1 MARPQGTW
9 NKKELQ
15 KKKETKRKE
24 KNLKKIERK
33 ENSKSGGSFDDMIA
47 YVDENGMI
55 TSTPPD
61 PSKKIVVELED
72 IAISVPKDSEL
83 EPVETTR
90 TGIVTF
96 FNDSKG
102 FGFIKDL
109 KTQESIF
116 VHINGLIDT
125 IKENNR
131 VTFEVEKGTKGPV
144 AVKVKLDK

>member
-1 MARPQGTW
+1 M
-9 NKKELQ
+9 NKKELEKIKQ
-15 KKKETKRKE
+15 TKRQEKQKRKE
-24 KNLKKIERK
+24 NRK
-33 ENSKSGGSFDDMIA
+33 TNGGAKSFDDMIA

-61 PSKKIVVELED
+61 PTTTAEIDLDD
-72 IAISVPKDSEL
+72 IQISVPKDSEV
-83 EPVETTR
+83 EPVSTTR

-96 FNDSKG
+96 FNESKG

-116 VHINGLIDT
+116 VHVNGLIDEV
-125 IKENNR
+125 KENNR
-131 VTFEVEKGTKGPV
+131 VTFEVEKGLKGPM

>member
-1 MARPQGTW
+1 MARPAGSW
-9 NKKELQ
+9 NKKEVQ
-15 KKKETKRKE
+15 KKKDQKRKE
-24 KNLKKIERK
+24 KEQKKLERK
-33 ENSKSGGSFDDMIA
+33 ESGRSSLDDMIA

-61 PSKKIVVELED
+61 PTTKAEIDLDD
-72 IAISVPKDSEL
+72 IQISVPKDSEV
-83 EPVETTR
+83 EPVSTTR

-96 FNDSKG
+96 FNESKG

-116 VHINGLIDT
+116 VHVNGLIDEV
-125 IKENNR
+125 KENNR
-131 VTFEVEKGTKGPV
+131 VTFEVEKGLKGPM

>member
-1 MARPQGTW
+1 MARPAGSW
-9 NKKELQ
+9 NKKEVQ
-15 KKKETKRKE
+15 KKKDLKRKE
-24 KNLKKIERK
+24 KEQKKLERK
-33 ENSKSGGSFDDMIA
+33 ESGKGSSLDDMIA

-61 PSKKIVVELED
+61 PTTKVEIELED
-72 IAISVPKDSEL
+72 IQISVPKDSEI
-83 EPVETTR
+83 EPVSTTR

-116 VHINGLIDT
+116 VHVNGLIDAV
-125 IKENNR
+125 KENNR
-131 VTFEVEKGTKGPV
+131 VTFEVEKGLKGPM

>member
-1 MARPQGTW
+1 MARPSDSW
-9 NKKELQ
+9 NKKEVQ
-15 KKKETKRKE
+15 KKKDQKRKE
-24 KNLKKIERK
+24 KEQKKLERK
-33 ENSKSGGSFDDMIA
+33 ESGKSSLDDMIA

-61 PSKKIVVELED
+61 PTTKEEIDLDD
-72 IAISVPKDSEL
+72 IQISVPKDSEI
-83 EPVETTR
+83 EPVSTTR

-96 FNDSKG
+96 FNEAKG

-116 VHINGLIDT
+116 VHVNGLIDAV
-125 IKENNR
+125 KENNR
-131 VTFEVEKGTKGPV
+131 VTFEVEKGLKGPM